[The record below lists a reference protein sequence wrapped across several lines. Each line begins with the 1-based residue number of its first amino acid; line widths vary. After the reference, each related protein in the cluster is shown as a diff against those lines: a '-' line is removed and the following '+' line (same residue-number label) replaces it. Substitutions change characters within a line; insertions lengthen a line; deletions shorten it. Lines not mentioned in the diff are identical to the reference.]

1 MQVGT
6 RVRYALRAVFDM
18 AYHGNG
24 GPVTVGEISRRQRIS
39 ARYLEQIL
47 HKLTRAG
54 LVGSKRGPRGGY
66 FLSKAPE
73 ALSVHDLL
81 LATGGPVALVPCL
94 ECGEGPG
101 VGSPD
106 PACPLV
112 DRCPARMVWAEAGRR
127 IGEVF
132 AGATIQDL
140 CDRAELR
147 GIPRGGA
154 AEGPAPG
161 GDPG

>member
-24 GPVTVGEISRRQRIS
+24 GPVPVGEISRRQRIS

-66 FLSKAPE
+66 FLRKAPE
-73 ALSVHDLL
+73 EFSVHDLL
-81 LATGGPVALVPCL
+81 LATDGPVTLVPCL
-94 ECGEGPG
+94 ECDEAPDAR
-101 VGSPD
+101 GSGD
-106 PACPLV
+106 ACPQAA
-112 DRCPARMVWAEAGRR
+112 RCPARLMWDDAGRR
-127 IGEVF
+127 IAQVF
-132 AGATIQDL
+132 GQATVSDL
-140 CDRAELR
+140 CDRAER
-147 GIPRGGA
+147 QGVPREGTPQGA
-154 AEGPAPG
+154 APG
-161 GDPG
+161 RGRG